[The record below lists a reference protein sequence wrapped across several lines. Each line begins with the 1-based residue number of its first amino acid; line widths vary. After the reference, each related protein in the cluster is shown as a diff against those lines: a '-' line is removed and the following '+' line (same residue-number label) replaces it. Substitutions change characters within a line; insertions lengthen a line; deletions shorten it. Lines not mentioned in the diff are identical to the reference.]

1 MNRLFDNKIALRLVL
16 AALIL
21 VVMGAAGVLL
31 SVSGLHSGSEAAA
44 AKSSSATITQNI
56 KVDASEENAKLLY
69 SCRVEDVNDTAAVA
83 ALLET
88 MGIEDVAGKYAAT
101 IRADGD
107 TQAMTIELQ
116 EPVQKAGKKSLDK
129 NMENCAQQIMALRQ
143 RGVTQFLTA
152 CDCGVGLYAAEI
164 VNGLRET
171 TDQGLM
177 LFCYTPHEEQATKWA
192 PYLRER
198 YFTMLEKCTHI
209 SVVCPVG
216 TPDAQ
221 LQAYRKIIDL
231 ADVVLCVHDAD
242 MSATDSG
249 ENRAFAFAVE
259 SHTPTL
265 VLHPK
270 ELTAEWVGERFYP
283 RRS

>member
-44 AKSSSATITQNI
+44 AKSSSTAST

-83 ALLET
+83 TLLET
-88 MGIEDVAGKYAAT
+88 MKLGDVAGKYAAT

-129 NMENCAQQIMALRQ
+129 NMENCAQQIMALMPSVGR
-143 RGVTQFLTA
+143 VEWTYSLASTSKEEDETA
-152 CDCGVGLYAAEI
+152 TVSLDEAA
-164 VNGLRET
+164 
-171 TDQGLM
+171 
-177 LFCYTPHEEQATKWA
+177 ATKQLSKDVKK
-192 PYLRER
+192 YGKS
-198 YFTMLEKCTHI
+198 EKAFKKLL
-209 SVVCPVG
+209 VK
-216 TPDAQ
+216 
-221 LQAYRKIIDL
+221 QADN
-231 ADVVLCVHDAD
+231 A
-242 MSATDSG
+242 SAK
-249 ENRAFAFAVE
+249 N
-259 SHTPTL
+259 
-265 VLHPK
+265 K
-270 ELTAEWVGERFYP
+270 
-283 RRS
+283 

>member
-1 MNRLFDNKIALRLVL
+1 MDRLFGSKMVLRLVL
-16 AALIL
+16 TALIL

-44 AKSSSATITQNI
+44 AKSSSATSMQNI

-129 NMENCAQQIMALRQ
+129 NMENCAQQIMALMPSVGR
-143 RGVTQFLTA
+143 VEWTYSLASTSKEEDETA
-152 CDCGVGLYAAEI
+152 TVSLDEAA
-164 VNGLRET
+164 
-171 TDQGLM
+171 
-177 LFCYTPHEEQATKWA
+177 ATKQLSKDVKK
-192 PYLRER
+192 YGKS
-198 YFTMLEKCTHI
+198 EKAFKKLLI
-209 SVVCPVG
+209 K
-216 TPDAQ
+216 
-221 LQAYRKIIDL
+221 QADN
-231 ADVVLCVHDAD
+231 A
-242 MSATDSG
+242 SAKS
-249 ENRAFAFAVE
+249 
-259 SHTPTL
+259 
-265 VLHPK
+265 K
-270 ELTAEWVGERFYP
+270 
-283 RRS
+283 

>member
-1 MNRLFDNKIALRLVL
+1 MGESRHIYRCAVIGQAPMRFPWGFDEED
-16 AALIL
+16 
-21 VVMGAAGVLL
+21 
-31 SVSGLHSGSEAAA
+31 SG
-44 AKSSSATITQNI
+44 
-56 KVDASEENAKLLY
+56 
-69 SCRVEDVNDTAAVA
+69 CRK
-83 ALLET
+83 
-88 MGIEDVAGKYAAT
+88 MK
-101 IRADGD
+101 
-107 TQAMTIELQ
+107 IEL
-116 EPVQKAGKKSLDK
+116 
-129 NMENCAQQIMALRQ
+129 AQQVMALRQ

-152 CDCGVGLYAAEI
+152 CVCGVGLYAAEI

-171 TDQGLM
+171 TDPDLM
-177 LFCYTPHEEQATKWA
+177 LFCYIPHEEQATKWA

-231 ADVVLCVHDAD
+231 ADVVLYVHDTD
-242 MSATDSG
+242 LSATDSG
-249 ENRAFAFAVE
+249 ENRAFVFAVE

>member
-44 AKSSSATITQNI
+44 AKSSSATSMQNI

-116 EPVQKAGKKSLDK
+116 EPVQKAGKKALDK
-129 NMENCAQQIMALRQ
+129 NMENCAQQIMALMPSVGR
-143 RGVTQFLTA
+143 VEWTYSLASTSKEEEETA
-152 CDCGVGLYAAEI
+152 TVSLDEKA
-164 VNGLRET
+164 
-171 TDQGLM
+171 
-177 LFCYTPHEEQATKWA
+177 ATKQLSKDVKK
-192 PYLRER
+192 YGKS
-198 YFTMLEKCTHI
+198 EKAFKKLL
-209 SVVCPVG
+209 VK
-216 TPDAQ
+216 
-221 LQAYRKIIDL
+221 QADN
-231 ADVVLCVHDAD
+231 A
-242 MSATDSG
+242 SAKS
-249 ENRAFAFAVE
+249 
-259 SHTPTL
+259 
-265 VLHPK
+265 K
-270 ELTAEWVGERFYP
+270 
-283 RRS
+283 

>member
-44 AKSSSATITQNI
+44 AKSSSTAST

-83 ALLET
+83 TLLET
-88 MGIEDVAGKYAAT
+88 MKLGDVAGKYAAT

-129 NMENCAQQIMALRQ
+129 NMENCAQQIMALMPSVGR
-143 RGVTQFLTA
+143 VEWTYSLASTSKEEEETA
-152 CDCGVGLYAAEI
+152 TVSLDEKA
-164 VNGLRET
+164 
-171 TDQGLM
+171 
-177 LFCYTPHEEQATKWA
+177 ATK
-192 PYLRER
+192 
-198 YFTMLEKCTHI
+198 
-209 SVVCPVG
+209 
-216 TPDAQ
+216 Q
-221 LQAYRKIIDL
+221 LSKDVRKYGKSDKAFKKLLVKQADN
-231 ADVVLCVHDAD
+231 A
-242 MSATDSG
+242 SAK
-249 ENRAFAFAVE
+249 N
-259 SHTPTL
+259 
-265 VLHPK
+265 K
-270 ELTAEWVGERFYP
+270 
-283 RRS
+283 

>member
-44 AKSSSATITQNI
+44 AKSSSAASTQNT

-129 NMENCAQQIMALRQ
+129 NMENCAQQIMALMPSVGRVEWTYSLASTSKEEDET
-143 RGVTQFLTA
+143 VTVSL
-152 CDCGVGLYAAEI
+152 DEAA
-164 VNGLRET
+164 
-171 TDQGLM
+171 
-177 LFCYTPHEEQATKWA
+177 ATKQLSKDVKK
-192 PYLRER
+192 YGKS
-198 YFTMLEKCTHI
+198 EKAFKKLL
-209 SVVCPVG
+209 VK
-216 TPDAQ
+216 
-221 LQAYRKIIDL
+221 QADN
-231 ADVVLCVHDAD
+231 A
-242 MSATDSG
+242 SAKS
-249 ENRAFAFAVE
+249 
-259 SHTPTL
+259 
-265 VLHPK
+265 K
-270 ELTAEWVGERFYP
+270 
-283 RRS
+283 

>member
-44 AKSSSATITQNI
+44 AKSSSATSMQNI

-88 MGIEDVAGKYAAT
+88 MNLKDVAGKYAAT

-116 EPVQKAGKKSLDK
+116 EPVQKAGKKALDK
-129 NMENCAQQIMALRQ
+129 NMENCAQQIMALMPSVGR
-143 RGVTQFLTA
+143 VEWTYSLASTSKEEEETA
-152 CDCGVGLYAAEI
+152 TVSLDEKA
-164 VNGLRET
+164 
-171 TDQGLM
+171 
-177 LFCYTPHEEQATKWA
+177 ATKQLSKDVKK
-192 PYLRER
+192 YGKS
-198 YFTMLEKCTHI
+198 EKAFKKLL
-209 SVVCPVG
+209 VK
-216 TPDAQ
+216 
-221 LQAYRKIIDL
+221 QADN
-231 ADVVLCVHDAD
+231 A
-242 MSATDSG
+242 SAK
-249 ENRAFAFAVE
+249 N
-259 SHTPTL
+259 
-265 VLHPK
+265 K
-270 ELTAEWVGERFYP
+270 
-283 RRS
+283 

>member
-44 AKSSSATITQNI
+44 AKSSSATSMQNI

-129 NMENCAQQIMALRQ
+129 NMENCAQQIMALMPSVGR
-143 RGVTQFLTA
+143 VEWTYSLASTSKEEEETA
-152 CDCGVGLYAAEI
+152 TVSLDEKA
-164 VNGLRET
+164 
-171 TDQGLM
+171 
-177 LFCYTPHEEQATKWA
+177 ATKQLSKDVKK
-192 PYLRER
+192 YGKS
-198 YFTMLEKCTHI
+198 EKAFKKLL
-209 SVVCPVG
+209 VK
-216 TPDAQ
+216 
-221 LQAYRKIIDL
+221 QADN
-231 ADVVLCVHDAD
+231 A
-242 MSATDSG
+242 SAK
-249 ENRAFAFAVE
+249 N
-259 SHTPTL
+259 
-265 VLHPK
+265 K
-270 ELTAEWVGERFYP
+270 
-283 RRS
+283 